1 MPTLFL
7 SQDQDGQE
15 LYSTI
20 SLFSQINDTTGSLIF
35 SWVH

>member
-15 LYSTI
+15 LYSKI
-20 SLFSQINDTTGSLIF
+20 SLFSQINDTILGLKGEST
-35 SWVH
+35 

>member
-20 SLFSQINDTTGSLIF
+20 SSFSQINDTITDLKGGST
-35 SWVH
+35 

>member
-15 LYSTI
+15 LYFTI
-20 SLFSQINDTTGSLIF
+20 SSFSQINDTTCTKEEE
-35 SWVH
+35 

>member
-20 SLFSQINDTTGSLIF
+20 SLFSQINDTILGLKGEST
-35 SWVH
+35 

>member
-1 MPTLFL
+1 MLTSFL

-20 SLFSQINDTTGSLIF
+20 SLFSQINDTTLDLKGSILN
-35 SWVH
+35 

>member
-1 MPTLFL
+1 MPTLYL

-20 SLFSQINDTTGSLIF
+20 SLFSQINDTILGLKGEST
-35 SWVH
+35 